1 MVYFLGYE
9 EMIQAT
15 GRYFCDFLQSI
26 DNIHVQMKFI
36 YRRMK
41 SPTMQVTE
49 IDDHGAVLIYRS
61 DRSGFQRYL
70 MGKRICFG
78 GYLFSL
84 LDNT

>member
-1 MVYFLGYE
+1 
-9 EMIQAT
+9 MIQAT

-41 SPTMQVTE
+41 SPTMQVAE

-70 MGKRICFG
+70 MGKRNQFCW
-78 GYLFSL
+78 LLVFS
-84 LDNT
+84 T